1 MIVARSG
8 YLRHDYL
15 NLQSSEVV
23 VGSHQFD
30 PISVFFVNFFSYF
43 MGLRGIP
50 TSQVGVP
57 GCTDTFASLVSF
69 GHLKRTIGCCA
80 FFFIIIADAVVSV

>member
-15 NLQSSEVV
+15 NLKSSEVV

-30 PISVFFVNFFSYF
+30 PDPFSLSIFFSYF

-80 FFFIIIADAVVSV
+80 FFLLSLLMLW